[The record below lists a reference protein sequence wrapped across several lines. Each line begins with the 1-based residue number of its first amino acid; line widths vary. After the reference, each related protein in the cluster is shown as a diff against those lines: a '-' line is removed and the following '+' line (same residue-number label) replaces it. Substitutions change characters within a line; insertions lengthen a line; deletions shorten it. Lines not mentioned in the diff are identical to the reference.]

1 MKQSGGRPLEPVP
14 PRGRTGRPEDV
25 DVSPE
30 RIRALV
36 AGRVP
41 HALLLDLAPGAA
53 TGEQILRQERLGE

>member
-1 MKQSGGRPLEPVP
+1 MKRSDDVRSEAVRAPSRPDRAGE
-14 PRGRTGRPEDV
+14 V

-41 HALLLDLAPGAA
+41 HALLLDLGPAGPTSA
-53 TGEQILRQERLGE
+53 QILREEKLGE